1 MCIGASLMLEK
12 IAHSDLQSW
21 APDLYHRPLDYHL
34 HHHHY
39 VPFIITART
48 ITNTVIILPSK
59 IITNIFTSSSSPRWS
74 PRLQAREKA
83 LGVGQREL
91 RRQISSPHL
100 LFYSL
105 KYILHFEIWGWHNFI
120 LHVPEHFFITVI
132 WNVFNTFISE
142 WQGHNHLALWVGHVS
157 TRHRLQTHLAII
169 SICEPSVRGFVTN
182 MRQEEHIQKM
192 VSGQ

>member
-1 MCIGASLMLEK
+1 MLEK

-105 KYILHFEIWGWHNFI
+105 KYILHSEIWGWHNTKCSWT
-120 LHVPEHFFITVI
+120 LFITVI

-142 WQGHNHLALWVGHVS
+142 WQGHNHRALWVGHVS

-182 MRQEEHIQKM
+182 MRQEEHIQKV